1 MQGKRMIKQ
10 YKQILLALTAI
21 IYVGILVFIAFK
33 YINANRYWEIYSY
46 DKGVMAEGGQ
56 DIRVKARIKNKMY
69 YVMGSDDQYFI
80 SYHVYD
86 EAGKT
91 IQFDNPR
98 TYLAEIEPGR
108 SENIDIRI
116 IAPMEKGKY
125 KIEIDIVKEGEY
137 WFKDRG
143 ETPAALQLTVN

>member
-1 MQGKRMIKQ
+1 MKEKRMKKQ
-10 YKQILLALTAI
+10 YKQILLVLTAI
-21 IYVGILVFIAFK
+21 IYVGVLVFVAFK

-46 DKGVMAEGGQ
+46 DTSVMAESGQ
-56 DIRVKARIKNKMY
+56 DISVKARIKNKMY

-80 SYHVYD
+80 SYHVYSED
-86 EAGKT
+86 GKT

-98 TYLAEIEPGR
+98 TYLDGIEPGG

-137 WFKDRG
+137 WFKNRG
-143 ETPAALQLTVN
+143 ETPATLQLTVN